1 MRPCYFC
8 AADESRLYQCCGC
21 SFSKM
26 PWKLNTWDDY
36 RTSCEDCEIYVTVS
50 SREEYFR
57 IKKIIRQDKRESGNK
72 GPCLTMD
79 INVDGQELK
88 VGDRLEPHPG
98 MPDIFMIW
106 DIKKF
111 PCTLL
116 FWRVSNEVMTR
127 HRNPLFRSCDPY
139 RVITIDVLHGLH
151 LGPMQSIVKNVLHVV
166 LASGIWGGSYD
177 TLEEQYAVSV
187 DRLRSSIFHWYKNQ
201 APNNVTR
208 LVDLTKKMVG
218 SRNHPLLKSK
228 AMETYGLL
236 LYCKH
241 LMEHLSIFSDKLRQS
256 VESMIGVVKIMQEHD
271 LFIPPLNLQV
281 RVFFIGR

>member
-1 MRPCYFC
+1 MIIDRVV
-8 AADESRLYQCCGC
+8 LI
-21 SFSKM
+21 
-26 PWKLNTWDDY
+26 
-36 RTSCEDCEIYVTVS
+36 EIYVNVS
-50 SREEYFR
+50 SRQEYLR
-57 IKKIIRQDKRESGNK
+57 IRKVLQYDKKEGGNK

-79 INVDGQELK
+79 IYVDGQQLK
-88 VGDRLEPHPG
+88 MGDRLEPHPG
-98 MPDIFMIW
+98 MPDIFKIW
-106 DIKKF
+106 EIKRF

-116 FWRVSNEVMTR
+116 FWRCSNEVMTR
-127 HRNPLFRSCDPY
+127 HRNPLFRNCDPY

-218 SRNHPLLKSK
+218 SRTQPLLKSK

-241 LMEHLSIFSDKLRQS
+241 LMEQLSIFSDKLRQS
-256 VESMIGVVKIMQEHD
+256 VESMIGLVNIMQQHGMD
-271 LFIPPLNLQV
+271 IPPSKLQV
-281 RVFFIGR
+281 RAFFIGLR